1 MKWDSSPVLAAG
13 IIAGLAS
20 VSQQALALNM
30 GNLVYEPVEP
40 CRIVFTP
47 TSLVPNSPQSFVA
60 YGDGA
65 ALAGQGGDAAGCEH
79 PRATATGGVAPVA
92 IAANLVAV
100 GALATGGGNIVAY
113 PSGSATP
120 AAATIN
126 FVKGTNIA
134 NSTIIGLCEG
144 SSCTAT
150 AHFDLMSRS
159 STLPAVVDVQGYFY
173 PQEGNVIKVSPSGGD
188 FTSIVEAMDF
198 LQGLIDNTDP
208 DAPAEGNAYIVEV
221 GPGTYDGQVNMVPYV
236 TIRGAGGSCGTTI
249 TYSAGGTQANNSA
262 VVIMDDPT
270 ALESVCIDAIAPAS
284 NPVGTP
290 ASLGGIFVPAGARSQ
305 IYDVIVTVNGNGV
318 AQNIYGALR
327 LRDFHGHSWALV
339 VRYHKCP
346 RF

>member
-1 MKWDSSPVLAAG
+1 
-13 IIAGLAS
+13 
-20 VSQQALALNM
+20 
-30 GNLVYEPVEP
+30 
-40 CRIVFTP
+40 
-47 TSLVPNSPQSFVA
+47 
-60 YGDGA
+60 
-65 ALAGQGGDAAGCEH
+65 
-79 PRATATGGVAPVA
+79 VA

-262 VVIMDDPT
+262 AVIMEDPT
-270 ALESVCIDAIAPAS
+270 ALESVCIDARPTAA
-284 NPVGTP
+284 V
-290 ASLGGIFVPAGARSQ
+290 AWLGGIYVPGGAEAQ
-305 IYDVIVTVNGNGV
+305 VYDAIVAVDGDGLGN
-318 AQNIYGALR
+318 NIYGVQAAGASELT
-327 LRDFHGHSWALV
+327 LGLSWFDVTNAVASDWGVRAQAGAIASVASTEIIGSPAVQFEGGATQVATDNLV
-339 VRYHKCP
+339 RGSLTISGTGA
-346 RF
+346 RFINNQVNGAVNDGDPATNCRANYDENLASVGC

>member
-1 MKWDSSPVLAAG
+1 M
-13 IIAGLAS
+13 
-20 VSQQALALNM
+20 
-30 GNLVYEPVEP
+30 
-40 CRIVFTP
+40 
-47 TSLVPNSPQSFVA
+47 
-60 YGDGA
+60 
-65 ALAGQGGDAAGCEH
+65 
-79 PRATATGGVAPVA
+79 A

-100 GALATGGGNIVAY
+100 GALATADGNIVAY

-198 LQGLIDNTDP
+198 LQGLIDNSDP

-221 GPGTYDGQVNMVPYV
+221 GPGTYDGQVTMVPYV
-236 TIRGAGGSCGTTI
+236 TIRGAGGTCATTI
-249 TYSAGGTQANNSA
+249 TYTGGGSAASSSAAVTTADQAF
-262 VVIMDDPT
+262 
-270 ALESVCIDAIAPAS
+270 LESVCITATATGGPA
-284 NPVGTP
+284 VI
-290 ASLGGIFVPAGARSQ
+290 GGIYVPPGGGGSSVTQ
-305 IYDVIVTVNGNGV
+305 IYDVSVSVDGTGATDAYGVIAGTGSQLDLGLSEVNVAGATAVNDGVTASSGVRASVMTTEITAGDIALGLLGGLPQTAKGNRIDGDV
-318 AQNIYGALR
+318 TISGAEPR
-327 LRDFHGHSWALV
+327 LINNLITGDISDGDAGTTNCLGNYYSTLADNPPAG
-339 VRYHKCP
+339 C
-346 RF
+346 